1 MKLSTQ
7 ENFRLAAILLYYI
20 VQKIALTEVECYLR
34 FYYYT
39 SFQAP
44 NLNCSNVALISP
56 VYIFSML
63 LLTKHL
69 QQWWKPPARL
79 SYVCGPQEFSNM

>member
-1 MKLSTQ
+1 VIYICILLQMLESSVSLLITMKLTPQ

-20 VQKIALTEVECYLR
+20 VQKIALTEVDCYLR
-34 FYYYT
+34 FYCYT
-39 SFQAP
+39 SFQAL
-44 NLNCSNVALISP
+44 NLNGSNVALISP

-69 QQWWKPPARL
+69 QQ
-79 SYVCGPQEFSNM
+79 